1 MAMEIQDMSNAYI
14 EHSIV
19 ISNFVSIVGSQL
31 NNSLCRVFGDN
42 VKYKWAENENFLS
55 KWKYYGV

>member
-1 MAMEIQDMSNAYI
+1 MAMEIQDMNNAYI

-42 VKYKWAENENFLS
+42 VKYKWAENEN
-55 KWKYYGV
+55 